1 MYYVASF
8 VRGMS
13 IDEAIKELSFVL
25 KKGASAV
32 KETLLE
38 AQEMAVKEHNVEF
51 KSNLWICKLRTNLII
66 RFLYLHL
73 AFIFPL

>member
-73 AFIFPL
+73 PFIFPL